1 MKNEMD
7 ICIFRIVDTSIG
19 YCLFILSMV
28 SRMKIKIDLVFW
40 DENVRLATI
49 KSDGQVII
57 ATTHPTPE
65 LLIAIADE
73 LKKLDICMTK

>member
-1 MKNEMD
+1 MRNEMD
-7 ICIFRIVDTSIG
+7 ICIFRIVNTATW
-19 YCLFILSMV
+19 YYLFVFSMV

-40 DENVRLATI
+40 DKNTRLATI

-65 LLIAIADE
+65 LLIAIAKE
-73 LKKLDICMTK
+73 LDKRMTK